1 MMSRNHSRRADW
13 LALAV
18 WLLLLVGYL
27 YNLSGWRVHD
37 DEGEYLYQVW
47 RMTQGEVPY
56 LDFLTPQLPVFLYG
70 GW

>member
-47 RMTQGEVPY
+47 RMTQ
-56 LDFLTPQLPVFLYG
+56 
-70 GW
+70 